1 MAVAGKD
8 RHAIAILVLAGQR
21 ERRFEIG
28 RTHDLQDRPK
38 ISFL

>member
-8 RHAIAILVLAGQR
+8 RHAIAILVLAGSASAASKS
-21 ERRFEIG
+21 G
-28 RTHDLQDRPK
+28 ARTICRTGPK